1 MVDGT
6 TGGSDGSGAYNGIL
20 DIGTESMNFKACAL
34 KQFGIGLKPKTEI
47 KKFDSINGLI
57 WG

>member
-6 TGGSDGSGAYNGIL
+6 TGAYNGIL